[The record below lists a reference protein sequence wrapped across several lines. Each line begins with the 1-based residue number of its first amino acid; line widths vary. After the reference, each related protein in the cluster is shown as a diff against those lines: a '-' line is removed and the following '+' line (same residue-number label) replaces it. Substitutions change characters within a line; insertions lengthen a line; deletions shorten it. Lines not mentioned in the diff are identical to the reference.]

1 MTSPRQSGISSLVL
15 LGRGKVRDLY
25 AVGQDHL
32 LMVASDRL
40 SAFDVVLGEPIPDKG
55 VVLNRMT
62 EFWLGRLAHIVPNHL
77 TDIDPQ
83 TVVQEDEVDQVRGRA
98 MVVKRLRPL
107 PVEAVVR
114 GYLAGG
120 GWKEYQACGAAC
132 GVSLPGGLV

>member
-1 MTSPRQSGISSLVL
+1 ML

-120 GWKEYQACGAAC
+120 G
-132 GVSLPGGLV
+132 